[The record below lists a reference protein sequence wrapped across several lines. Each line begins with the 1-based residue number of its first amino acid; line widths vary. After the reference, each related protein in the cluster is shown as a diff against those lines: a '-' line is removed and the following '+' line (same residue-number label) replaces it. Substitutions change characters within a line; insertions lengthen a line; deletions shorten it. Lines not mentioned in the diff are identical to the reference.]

1 MAPNRSPY
9 VLDFGEVTSPI
20 VPTQIPGAL
29 NRLRVVD
36 TRGGVYGWMLSAT
49 LSDFHSGDHTIASSR
64 LTLDPACASANP
76 YSAPG
81 VIDAGEST
89 FASPIL
95 LCAKDDQI
103 GGGGSTGGEYDITGP
118 MTLTIP
124 SFQPTGE
131 YMAVMTVFLA

>member
-1 MAPNRSPY
+1 MLAQQAFAVPPNPSPY

-36 TRGGVYGWMLSAT
+36 TRGGIYGWMLTAT
-49 LSDFHSGDHTIASSR
+49 LSDFRSGDFVIPASR
-64 LTLDPACASANP
+64 LALDPTCASGNP

-81 VIDAGEST
+81 VIDASESS

-95 LCAKDDQI
+95 LRSKDD
-103 GGGGSTGGEYDITGP
+103 
-118 MTLTIP
+118 
-124 SFQPTGE
+124 
-131 YMAVMTVFLA
+131 